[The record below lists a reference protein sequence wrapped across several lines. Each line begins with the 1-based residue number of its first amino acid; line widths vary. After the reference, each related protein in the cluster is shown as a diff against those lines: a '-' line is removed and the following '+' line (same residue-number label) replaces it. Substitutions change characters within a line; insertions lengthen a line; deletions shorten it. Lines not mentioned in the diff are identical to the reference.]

1 MQDILNELVALTGQG
16 KRGALASLV
25 DSSGSVPMSER
36 AKILIREDG
45 GFSGTIGGGCLE
57 AEILSIGREVIKTG
71 GSQNVEYTMT
81 EKQAGENGLNC
92 GGTVRIYTESIDG
105 QKDGDL
111 FASVV
116 DAKLQRRKCVLI
128 TVISSDGTLGQDK
141 NRVLHYSDG
150 QRLGQFSFE
159 GFEDRVS
166 ALADE
171 VIESEKPTIVDVA
184 GLDFAELKPHKEG
197 SKPNAELFFDPF
209 VPPPL
214 LYVFGGGHVGA
225 QIGSLA
231 KNAGFHVVIVDDRPL
246 FASCERHPTVDE
258 CVVAEV
264 SDAFNRLQFDEQT
277 YIVAATRGH
286 QHDEEV
292 VECAIRTNVKYI
304 GMLGSERKKLI
315 MWDLIQKRG
324 GSRQRLDRV
333 YAPIGF
339 NIGAD
344 TPEEIAVSV
353 VAELIEVRR
362 GRTKEW
368 KTKKMIK

>member
-1 MQDILNELVALTGQG
+1 MQDILNELIALTGQG

-116 DAKLQRRKCVLI
+116 DAKLQRRKCVVI

-150 QRLGQFSFE
+150 QR
-159 GFEDRVS
+159 
-166 ALADE
+166 
-171 VIESEKPTIVDVA
+171 
-184 GLDFAELKPHKEG
+184 
-197 SKPNAELFFDPF
+197 
-209 VPPPL
+209 
-214 LYVFGGGHVGA
+214 
-225 QIGSLA
+225 
-231 KNAGFHVVIVDDRPL
+231 
-246 FASCERHPTVDE
+246 
-258 CVVAEV
+258 
-264 SDAFNRLQFDEQT
+264 
-277 YIVAATRGH
+277 
-286 QHDEEV
+286 
-292 VECAIRTNVKYI
+292 
-304 GMLGSERKKLI
+304 
-315 MWDLIQKRG
+315 
-324 GSRQRLDRV
+324 
-333 YAPIGF
+333 
-339 NIGAD
+339 
-344 TPEEIAVSV
+344 
-353 VAELIEVRR
+353 
-362 GRTKEW
+362 
-368 KTKKMIK
+368 